1 MATAMDRDNPDTH
14 TTEGGEDETT
24 IQARGRQTHLR
35 DLLNR
40 AGELR
45 VPPGA
50 DSSLVALSDE
60 ETEVART
67 ENLNPLETCYK
78 DIADLNVLMRT
89 RLAQQFPTEFWVEL
103 SEAAMACDNRLKA
116 IKQRE
121 KVEDKPTYLR
131 THREYNSMYY
141 TLNDA
146 MSEIVKRIEKC
157 RKAAAAAIAAA
168 AAPSVTAGSAVN
180 LAINVTTAGAPQPIL
195 TLTSAA
201 TAPVLSTTT
210 VAGIHTVRRDDREAG
225 RAQLLTE
232 IGAQL
237 GHGDRST
244 PFGGARRRV
253 DFQQPLTSTPAT
265 RINRDIMDPDVLAAT
280 IRNLQDQIHDLQ
292 ASAEEGGFPE
302 DAEYSNLGEGSRQ
315 GGARP
320 YRPYIKHRP
329 MSTANFKGDYA
340 SFKIF
345 KQEFKQIYEVPGMSN
360 IDLAMRLFSQLE
372 GEPKGHVKDLYQYNL
387 DADCYENMWDILDTL
402 YGGPEVENSAVIS
415 QIYLQR
421 SMASTKAVDVTSF
434 YDFLT
439 GQMAFWSKEDPDSL
453 TSPRNGIYKM
463 IKLKMSEGVEK
474 KYNRALS
481 KKAKPDCLKSLYEW
495 VKELHKDGVGCHKK
509 TETRKLAYEFA
520 EYLARPNRPPIQ
532 TQRPPAQANR
542 RPALGARPN
551 MPAGRQAGI
560 KVNHL
565 DGEGNYEGN
574 YEDEYNGYYPQTEE
588 DDFEADSDEEVIQ
601 LTKAEMKAWLQKA
614 KEEPAL
620 LNCTQCKANAHKL
633 EHCNAFKELNVNQRN
648 AYIKDRGLCFHC
660 LDGKHRVRDCT
671 VREGIKCPKPSCDRY
686 HHPLLHSTA
695 TQNLIQ
701 HARFPEE
708 ELLRDLSIQY
718 GQSGTNEN
726 DELKTTIWKPIPV
739 NQTEKAQITWTNQ
752 TQSKSEKSK

>member
-1 MATAMDRDNPDTH
+1 
-14 TTEGGEDETT
+14 
-24 IQARGRQTHLR
+24 
-35 DLLNR
+35 
-40 AGELR
+40 
-45 VPPGA
+45 
-50 DSSLVALSDE
+50 
-60 ETEVART
+60 
-67 ENLNPLETCYK
+67 
-78 DIADLNVLMRT
+78 
-89 RLAQQFPTEFWVEL
+89 
-103 SEAAMACDNRLKA
+103 
-116 IKQRE
+116 
-121 KVEDKPTYLR
+121 
-131 THREYNSMYY
+131 
-141 TLNDA
+141 
-146 MSEIVKRIEKC
+146 
-157 RKAAAAAIAAA
+157 
-168 AAPSVTAGSAVN
+168 
-180 LAINVTTAGAPQPIL
+180 
-195 TLTSAA
+195 
-201 TAPVLSTTT
+201 
-210 VAGIHTVRRDDREAG
+210 
-225 RAQLLTE
+225 
-232 IGAQL
+232 
-237 GHGDRST
+237 
-244 PFGGARRRV
+244 
-253 DFQQPLTSTPAT
+253 
-265 RINRDIMDPDVLAAT
+265 
-280 IRNLQDQIHDLQ
+280 
-292 ASAEEGGFPE
+292 
-302 DAEYSNLGEGSRQ
+302 
-315 GGARP
+315 
-320 YRPYIKHRP
+320 
-329 MSTANFKGDYA
+329 
-340 SFKIF
+340 
-345 KQEFKQIYEVPGMSN
+345 MSN

-387 DADCYENMWDILDTL
+387 DADCYDNMWDILDTL

-453 TSPRNGIYKM
+453 TSPKNGIYTM
-463 IKLKMSEGVEK
+463 IKLKMSESVEK

-532 TQRPPAQANR
+532 TQRPPVQANR

-560 KVNHL
+560 KITHL
-565 DGEGNYEGN
+565 DGEGNYENN
-574 YEDEYNGYYPQTEE
+574 YEDEYNEYYPQTEE
-588 DDFEADSDEEVIQ
+588 DNFEADSDEEVIQ

-620 LNCTQCKANAHKL
+620 LNCAQCKANAHKL

-648 AYIKDRGLCFHC
+648 AYIKDRGQCFHC

-708 ELLRDLSIQY
+708 ELLRDLSTQY

-726 DELKTTIWKPIPV
+726 DELKNDDLETHTG
-739 NQTEKAQITWTNQ
+739 
-752 TQSKSEKSK
+752 